1 MFLEIAST
9 WRELSMGLVCSRVL
23 RSESS
28 IRPTA
33 APKAPKFRAGPLDEF
48 LAAPATP
55 TPSESAAEH
64 MMPHV
69 ANICKVHM
77 MFYPGGGDEW
87 EEDEAVSNFLTTGR
101 PKFCKMQCTSHTERL
116 QLALL
121 DQKHGMDASFLNAKE
136 KSFLDALNEDE
147 KRRMFSLTDED
158 MESLDET
165 KEGEDIKMPS
175 LPSSSSSAKQKT
187 RPYPLSEP
195 VEMPGEVADIIKDT
209 LSRLFKFQ

>member
-1 MFLEIAST
+1 M
-9 WRELSMGLVCSRVL
+9 
-23 RSESS
+23 
-28 IRPTA
+28 PA
-33 APKAPKFRAGPLDEF
+33 APPPKPRPLGPLDEF

-55 TPSESAAEH
+55 ASSESTAELV
-64 MMPHV
+64 MARV
-69 ANICKVHM
+69 AKIGKVHM
-77 MFYPGGGDEW
+77 TFYPGGGDEW

-121 DQKHGMDASFLNAKE
+121 DQKHGMDAAFLNAKE

-175 LPSSSSSAKQKT
+175 LPSSSSSAKKKT